1 MCCLYSV
8 QFYSENQRRRIFQK
22 KNNEKGLCFDEG
34 IMYVCVCDSDDIVFF
49 KTLMI
54 DGVD

>member
-8 QFYSENQRRRIFQK
+8 QFYSEHRRFL